1 MSVTGVFSPGYPCE
15 LPLKQKLGWQGCLGG
30 WWEVRSGPWKWSV
43 PSQLWWL
50 RCGACGKWLVS
61 AGANKRHN
69 GPFTGAGRII
79 PLSRNQSHLGL
90 PLHQSRPLWA
100 TWQPAVTIST
110 IVEIG
115 NLVLSVFHLWR
126 PQRQAGWQRKARS
139 HFTHFLFWRRSLNLS
154 NTQQHKRTTLESALP
169 KKFPW
174 HWKMKRQ
181 KYAKATGNFSELIIY
196 LLVSETVLQLCAA
209 DCHKWWW
216 SIYLQRYL

>member
-1 MSVTGVFSPGYPCE
+1 MTGGFSPGYPCV
-15 LPLKQKLGWQGCLGG
+15 LPIKPKIRWQGCLGG

-90 PLHQSRPLWA
+90 PFHQSRPLWA
-100 TWQPAVTIST
+100 GWQPAVTIST

-139 HFTHFLFWRRSLNLS
+139 HFTRF
-154 NTQQHKRTTLESALP
+154 
-169 KKFPW
+169 
-174 HWKMKRQ
+174 
-181 KYAKATGNFSELIIY
+181 FSEAVPWIY
-196 LLVSETVLQLCAA
+196 PTILKNNLEVSIAKYFPTWLENSKVKMSKNYLSETTRNFRLLSMVTKHLIKKVQISDDVFL
-209 DCHKWWW
+209 K
-216 SIYLQRYL
+216 

>member
-1 MSVTGVFSPGYPCE
+1 MCAPCKKISE
-15 LPLKQKLGWQGCLGG
+15 IARGCLGG

-100 TWQPAVTIST
+100 GWQPAVTIST

-115 NLVLSVFHLWR
+115 NPVLSVFHLWR
-126 PQRQAGWQRKARS
+126 PQRQTGWQRKARS
-139 HFTHFLFWRRSLNLS
+139 HFTRFLFWSHSLNLS
-154 NTQQHKRTTLESALP
+154 SNRQHKRISIA
-169 KKFPW
+169 KKNS
-174 HWKMKRQ
+174 HDIGKLKGKNEKNQ
-181 KYAKATGNFSELIIY
+181 LATFQN
-196 LLVSETVLQLCAA
+196 
-209 DCHKWWW
+209 
-216 SIYLQRYL
+216 